1 MLYLHGFHNDLNNDL
16 DHDLQ
21 YDFDSLTVF
30 AGVDPCP
37 EGRLARM

>member
-16 DHDLQ
+16 DHDLK
-21 YDFDSLTVF
+21 YGFDSLTVF
-30 AGVDPCP
+30 TGVDPCT